1 MKLIDPGIGDVLDRL
16 TILSLKITVGREQGK
31 DVTHFEREQTAL
43 LAKVR
48 SRDHSGP
55 WFALTLE
62 LATINALLWHAEDD
76 LRALRE
82 QTLGTDSVAAAAVLG
97 FRIQAL
103 NDQRADRIAK
113 INKEAGD
120 QTGPEKV

>member
-1 MKLIDPGIGDVLDRL
+1 MKLVDPGIGDVLDRL
-16 TILSLKITVGREQGK
+16 TILALKVAVGREQGR

-43 LAKVR
+43 LAKIR

-82 QTLGTDSVAAAAVLG
+82 ERLGPDDMAVAVALG
-97 FRIQAL
+97 FRIQVL

-120 QTGPEKV
+120 QTGPEKG